1 MALPVGRGLHEPTV
15 SFCGLTMIVSCLGQE
30 LLGETHV
37 RLARDMEADGDLGGA
52 EKHFVEAGHWQEAAD
67 MYARSAAWEDAL
79 RVAKAHGGS
88 AAHTQVIHQMVTTLE
103 VSWEKFCKSPL

>member
-1 MALPVGRGLHEPTV
+1 MEVHKPTM
-15 SFCGLTMIVSCLGQE
+15 SLSLLTLNVPYLRQE

-37 RLARDMEADGDLGGA
+37 RLARDMEADGDLRGA
-52 EKHFVEAGHWQEAAD
+52 EKHFVEAGHWREAAD

-88 AAHTQVIHQMVTTLE
+88 AAHTQVMHQVTATFEARWKQWVRL
-103 VSWEKFCKSPL
+103 PLKR